1 VRTVGPMA
9 QRDRDREVAHE
20 VARHVTRLVQQ
31 GADVVEAYLASSPS
45 GIEVQNKARREAIE
59 RHERKVRRY
68 EKRMADSKRG
78 FRTMSIASLGLG
90 AGGIVDLVANVVPGP
105 TPTALFVAS
114 ALAALSAR
122 SKRRFVRES
131 KPPSQPEL
139 PSAAPPRLP
148 SGAIGQV
155 EAEQFARVRKQL
167 VDLIPS
173 LSGIHPDAGRE
184 LKNADG
190 EAGSA
195 LAGLVQ
201 RLALLD
207 RIRTD
212 LAGSQAAAAA
222 TTAADDVRER
232 LAEGVETY
240 DRLLAAA
247 ATMLA
252 APDMGRT
259 SIQVLGP
266 AIEALTAYAH
276 GLEASAETF
285 RPEL

>member
-1 VRTVGPMA
+1 MA
-9 QRDRDREVAHE
+9 QRDRDREVANE

-45 GIEVQNKARREAIE
+45 AIEVQNKARREAIE

-90 AGGIVDLVANVVPGP
+90 AGGVVDVLTQLVPGP
-105 TPTALFVAS
+105 TPAFFVAS

-122 SKRRFVRES
+122 NKRRFVRNS

-155 EAEQFARVRKQL
+155 EAEQFARVRNQL

-184 LKNADG
+184 LKSADS
-190 EAGSA
+190 EAGAA

-212 LAGSQAAAAA
+212 LDGSQAAAAA
-222 TTAADDVRER
+222 TTAAQDVRGR